1 MLSRNLYILAATL
14 IVFSLLCY
22 VLGFTGITH
31 EVGAPSDSSLWRT
44 IGIVLLLLGLFVA
57 LLGVLQGM
65 FEQAER
71 RTPGGQAN
79 IHREHLRQR
88 DSGKNERKRRG

>member
-14 IVFSLLCY
+14 VFFSLLCY
-22 VLGFTGITH
+22 VLAFTGITH
-31 EVGAPSDSSLWRT
+31 EPGTPSDSSLWRT
-44 IGIVLLLLGLFVA
+44 IGIVLLLLGLFTA

-65 FEQAER
+65 FEQTER

-79 IHREHLRQR
+79 IRRQHLNQREAA
-88 DSGKNERKRRG
+88 KNQPKRRG

>member
-22 VLGFTGITH
+22 VIGFTGITH

-44 IGIVLLLLGLFVA
+44 IGIVLLLLGLFTA

-71 RTPGGQAN
+71 RTPGGQTN
-79 IHREHLRQR
+79 IRREYRNQRQA
-88 DSGKNERKRRG
+88 GKNQQKRRG

>member
-14 IVFSLLCY
+14 VFFSVLCY

-31 EVGAPSDSSLWRT
+31 EPGAPPDGSLWRT
-44 IGIVLLLLGLFVA
+44 IGIVLMLLGLFTA

-79 IHREHLRQR
+79 IRREHLRQR
-88 DSGKNERKRRG
+88 ESGKNQRKRRS